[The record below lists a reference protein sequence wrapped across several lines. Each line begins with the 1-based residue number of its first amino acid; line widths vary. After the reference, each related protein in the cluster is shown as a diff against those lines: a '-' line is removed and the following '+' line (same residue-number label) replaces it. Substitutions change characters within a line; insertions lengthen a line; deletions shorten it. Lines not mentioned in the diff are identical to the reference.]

1 MFYAI
6 LDTNVLVSAML
17 KANSNPGEVV
27 IESLQGKIIPI
38 LSPEILGEYTEVLH
52 REKFKFDEQKVE
64 VLLEGM
70 KERALSFGL
79 SDVNE
84 VLPDPKDVV
93 FYAVTMEARKCFDAF
108 LVTGNIKH
116 FPIKPYVVTPSE
128 MIEILKQ
135 DLF

>member
-84 VLPDPKDVV
+84 VLLDPKDVV

-108 LVTGNIKH
+108 LVTGNTKH